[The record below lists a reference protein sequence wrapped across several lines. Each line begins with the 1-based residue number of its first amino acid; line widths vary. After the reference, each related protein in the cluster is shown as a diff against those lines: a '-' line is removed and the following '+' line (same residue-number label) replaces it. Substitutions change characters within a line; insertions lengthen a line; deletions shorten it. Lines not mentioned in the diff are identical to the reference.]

1 MEIGAFALSSA
12 SKRTA
17 LVSSTLFLSL
27 SLSLPE
33 HGALL
38 LQSQRASVALQEK
51 REEEESSESF
61 SFFSFLF
68 FFAT

>member
-38 LQSQRASVALQEK
+38 L
-51 REEEESSESF
+51 
-61 SFFSFLF
+61 
-68 FFAT
+68 